1 MTTPNK
7 LNNLSGFLKEIY
19 EAGKINK
26 VLNYDLSNEFK
37 SHGNKCKKIW
47 FIFLE
52 KKSVVQSTQMR

>member
-1 MTTPNK
+1 MATPTT

-37 SHGNKCKKIW
+37 IGKKILGKDLA
-47 FIFLE
+47 FIAGPC
-52 KKSVVQSTQMR
+52 SVENNH